1 MKQAYDEMPASS
13 GDDEI
18 SVVQLTRL
26 MWRSRR
32 LIAAVIL
39 ICGII
44 AAVISL
50 LLPPIYTA
58 RVSLLPRDQGTQQNL
73 LGQLASLTNMQLG
86 NGSTYEDLYGQII
99 TSNRVLD
106 RILDEQWSRYAG
118 DEPKPLMELLGSH
131 KRPDASVKTWA
142 ERERFKSNLRR
153 QVISFERRAATGY
166 MQISVSLPRWPELA
180 AELANALAGELDAY
194 LQEMSRGRASE
205 QRRFISDRLD
215 EIRIELDAAASSLAD
230 FESQNRS
237 FASSPLLSR
246 RHTELTRDLQVQTAV
261 WIELKRQLEI
271 AKIDENKDVIAIEVL
286 DSATVPF
293 VRSAPSRSLITL
305 GGAALG
311 FVLACGWVLVRGR
324 PAISGS

>member
-1 MKQAYDEMPASS
+1 MTRANNELSASI

-32 LIAAVIL
+32 LIGAVVL
-39 ICGII
+39 ICGVI
-44 AAVISL
+44 AAAISM
-50 LLPPIYTA
+50 LLPPIFTA
-58 RVSLLPRDQGTQQNL
+58 RVSLLPRDHDNRQNI
-73 LGQLASLTNMQLG
+73 LGQLASLTNMRLG
-86 NGSTYEDLYGQII
+86 DGSAYEDLYGQII

-106 RILDEQWSRYAG
+106 RILDEQWSRFAG
-118 DEPKPLMELLGSH
+118 DEPGPLMDLLGSRRH
-131 KRPDASVKTWA
+131 TDTSVKTWA
-142 ERERFKSNLRR
+142 ERERFKNTLRR
-153 QVISFERRAATGY
+153 QVISFERRATTGY
-166 MQISVSLPRWPELA
+166 MQISVNLPKWPELA
-180 AELANALAGELDAY
+180 ADLANALAGELDAY
-194 LQEMSRGRASE
+194 LQETSRGRASE

-237 FASSPLLSR
+237 FETSPLLRR
-246 RHTELTRDLQVQTAV
+246 RHVELTRDLQVQTAV

-271 AKIDENKDVIAIEVL
+271 AKIDENKDAIAIEVL

-293 VRSAPSRSLITL
+293 ARSAPSRSLITL

-324 PAISGS
+324 SATSGS